1 MKVIDPKSM
10 LIGVLI
16 TLLAFSTLGL
26 RPNTDELGHLV
37 VRSLTIEDDRGVIMG
52 YLGNG
57 YMQTYN
63 QYGEPTLFIGTGK
76 DGGGYMRSY
85 NGNGDESAYVGTGRM
100 GGGYIRT
107 YNNSKKETSYLGT
120 GSDHAGQLRIYTK
133 DGETSSYLG
142 EGYYQAYNQFG

>member
-26 RPNTDELGHLV
+26 RPKTDELGHLV

-63 QYGEPTLFIGTGK
+63 QYGEPSLFIGTGK
-76 DGGGYMRSY
+76 DGGGYICLLYTSDAA
-85 NGNGDESAYVGTGRM
+85 DE
-100 GGGYIRT
+100 
-107 YNNSKKETSYLGT
+107 
-120 GSDHAGQLRIYTK
+120 
-133 DGETSSYLG
+133 
-142 EGYYQAYNQFG
+142 

>member
-76 DGGGYMRSY
+76 DGGG
-85 NGNGDESAYVGTGRM
+85 
-100 GGGYIRT
+100 
-107 YNNSKKETSYLGT
+107 
-120 GSDHAGQLRIYTK
+120 
-133 DGETSSYLG
+133 
-142 EGYYQAYNQFG
+142 